1 MYQPRMSHSGRNERI
16 LVLDGGLGTTLEE
29 LFQRDIF
36 SPLWSAKPVDEDP
49 EVIIKAHLAFLRAG
63 ADIILTSTPV
73 RVRATAR
80 HFDVCGVCSY
90 QCAFETF
97 AASGY
102 TGEDA
107 VRVMRKSVRLA
118 HEARRRFYEE
128 QQDNERRERHV
139 KIALSLGPF
148 GATLSPAQEFDG
160 FYPPPYGP
168 SGYSDAP
175 RQSNTNA
182 FPNKS
187 EGHRLRADSVEKLA
201 EFHLGRLQVFADDPE
216 TWVLID
222 LVAFETVPLS
232 REVKAIRRA
241 VGKLQKE
248 LEGRGMEMK
257 KWWVSTVWPDGRY
270 PEEREPGGERVS
282 PREVV
287 HALLSE
293 DNAETVTQEKPR
305 PWGVGIN
312 CTSLDHLAP
321 LLAEFTAGI
330 RHLYSELSDTQ
341 GHKPWL
347 VVYPNGG
354 DTYDVARRV
363 WVPTS
368 NGKGDG
374 WAARLWE
381 LANMTAQEE
390 RVWDGVVL
398 GGCCRIGPAE
408 IDALVRRVLDRA

>member
-63 ADIILTSTPV
+63 ADIILTST
-73 RVRATAR
+73 
-80 HFDVCGVCSY
+80 Y

-107 VRVMRKSVRLA
+107 VRIMRKSVKLA
-118 HEARRRFYEE
+118 HEARSRFFEE
-128 QQDNERRERHV
+128 QKADGRRERYV

-175 RQSNTNA
+175 GQSNTNA
-182 FPNKS
+182 FPNTS
-187 EGHRLRADSVEKLA
+187 EGHRLRADSVERLA
-201 EFHLGRLQVFADDPE
+201 ESHLGRLRVFADDPE
-216 TWVLID
+216 TWAMID

-241 VGKLQKE
+241 VGKLQKG
-248 LEGRGMEMK
+248 LDGRGMEMK

-282 PREVV
+282 PGEVV
-287 HALLSE
+287 HALLNE
-293 DNAETVTQEKPR
+293 YNAETVAQEIPR

-330 RHLYSELSDTQ
+330 RHLYSD
-341 GHKPWL
+341 HD
-347 VVYPNGG
+347 GG
-354 DTYDVARRV
+354 DTYDVVRRV

-398 GGCCRIGPAE
+398 GGCCRTGPAE
-408 IDALVRRVLDRA
+408 IDALVRRVLDSA